1 MKAKMYD
8 RIDIFLKSLLLVYDI
23 VIGFLFKFEL
33 EGTCVCY
40 SAFS

>member
-1 MKAKMYD
+1 MYD
-8 RIDIFLKSLLLVYDI
+8 RIDIFLKSLLSVYDI
-23 VIGFLFKFEL
+23 VIGLFFLKFEL